1 MGINLKVVTFR
12 DIFQYEA
19 GKKSRFSSEFQNLS
33 AQIIM
38 DREDMSKLKV
48 NGGQNVCLE
57 NDVGKVIVT
66 ARQTDDESHPGL
78 GFMTNSPWS
87 NQLVGAVSSGG
98 VIPEFKAIAVLMS
111 ASNEEVTKL
120 SELLERMRH

>member
-1 MGINLKVVTFR
+1 MGINLKVITFR

-38 DREDMSKLKV
+38 DKEDMSKLKV

-57 NDVGKVIVT
+57 NDLGKVIVT
-66 ARQTDDESHPGL
+66 ARQTDDEPHPGL

-87 NQLVGAVSSGG
+87 NQLVGADSSGG
-98 VIPEFKAIAVLMS
+98 VIPEFKAITVLVS
-111 ASNEEVTKL
+111 ASNEEITKL
-120 SELLERMRH
+120 SELLERMRR